1 MVPTLTLLGV
11 ARVAVG
17 ERWIDLPNTVGS
29 LIVSILA
36 LREDW
41 VSRTE
46 LSSLVW
52 PDHDETT
59 ARKHLRWHL
68 HKIRRS
74 PGFDGIELERD
85 RVRWTVRSDVHE
97 FVRAF
102 REERWLTAV
111 TLHQGPLLTGLAWP
125 ESLGLAEWLAT
136 ERKLLQGL
144 WREASLKATDVL
156 EAAGR
161 PAEGARVA
169 SKLLE
174 LDPLDEEAVRRFV
187 RLAAAGARTEEALA
201 AYTAFEG
208 TLRDEL
214 GLQPLEETR
223 SLMESVRL
231 RETSVPGT
239 PALVQVG
246 GSVPHTVTR
255 LVGRERETRE
265 VQDLLARPDCRLV
278 SLTGFGGIGKSRLA
292 FEVAARAGASFADG
306 VAFVPLQAVGAS
318 DLVPSAV
325 ASALHLVAPD
335 HAGVAR
341 QVLQHLEV
349 RQTLIVLDAFEHV
362 LDARHFVESL
372 LERARG
378 VKLVVTSRER
388 IGAHGEWLYPVEG
401 LAAPGADDEVSPEAA
416 QAFGAM
422 ELFTNAA
429 RRENRT
435 FSASAADVAA
445 IARIARALGG
455 LPLGLELAASWSRM
469 LTCEQI
475 ADEIERD
482 PDFLRAEA
490 GVARHHQSLRMVFD
504 RSWRSLDAA
513 GRRVLPALALFRAG
527 FTREAAADVARAG
540 LDDLLRL
547 IDASLVQIAGD
558 RFRLHEVVRR
568 FALDRLVDEP
578 TEHVA
583 VAARFRAAYAQL
595 VAEQEAVFRGP
606 TPMAALRTIERDLG
620 NVRAAWEAAAA
631 VHDVASVARMLDGL
645 VTYFERRGL
654 FQEARDAL
662 ERAER
667 AFASGKRSDEDVLL
681 ARLRAS
687 RGWCCHRMGDNG
699 VAAELL
705 EASLEVFRV
714 RGEEALAAAAATSLA
729 IVLHGAGEVERAER
743 LCTDS
748 LAWCRRRGD
757 LSGVGRNLHVMGLF
771 ATRVGEYERAEAP
784 LREAL
789 DAYDRSQDAVGRGVC
804 LNSLGH
810 CSFSRGRYDAAHA
823 SYAAA
828 LTIARATGD
837 RRSEGMTAMNV
848 GNARRHSGDLAAAR
862 GWYLVA
868 LEIFG
873 DIGEA
878 RGRAA
883 VLNNLGN
890 LARDM
895 HDGEAAERYYLESLA
910 LKRAS
915 GDRLALV
922 TTLRNVAQA
931 LMVKGDARGAHQ
943 HVDEALE
950 IASASGAW
958 AMAAES
964 YRQRGAIELRQGSV
978 EDAQTA
984 FGRALELALAC
995 GSDPVML
1002 RALASMSDAYVR
1014 TDRHAEAARL
1024 LAAVLADEATD
1035 HETRAEADAVAG
1047 TLRDGTPLPAAPS
1060 NTLRE
1065 LVDEVLSGLPRAGA
1079 VPAAV
1084 PAAGG

>member
-1 MVPTLTLLGV
+1 MMPTLRLLGV
-11 ARVAVG
+11 ARVAVDD
-17 ERWIDLPNTVGS
+17 RWTDLPNTVGA
-29 LIVSILA
+29 LIVSVVA
-36 LREDW
+36 LREGW

-46 LSSLVW
+46 LSELVW
-52 PDHDETT
+52 PDHDEAT

-85 RVRWTVRSDVHE
+85 RVRWSVRSDVHE

-102 REERWLTAV
+102 REERWLAAV
-111 TLHQGPLLTGLAWP
+111 THYHGPLLTGLAWP
-125 ESLGLAEWLAT
+125 ESSELAEWLAT
-136 ERKLLQGL
+136 ERGLLQGL

-161 PAEGARVA
+161 PAEGARIA

-174 LDPLDEEAVRRFV
+174 LDPLDEEALRRFV
-187 RLAAAGARTEEALA
+187 RLAAAGALTGEALA

-208 TLRDEL
+208 TLLSEL
-214 GLQPLEETR
+214 RLQPLEETR

-231 RETSVPGT
+231 RAVSLPGT
-239 PALVQVG
+239 PAVLQVG
-246 GSVPHTVTR
+246 GSVPHTATR

-292 FEVAARAGASFADG
+292 LEVAARAGASFTDG
-306 VAFVPLQAVGAS
+306 VVFVPLQAVGAS
-318 DLVPSAV
+318 ELVPSAV

-335 HAGVAR
+335 RAGVAQ
-341 QVLQHLEV
+341 QVLQHLGE
-349 RQTLIVLDAFEHV
+349 RQALIVLDAFEHV
-362 LDARHFVESL
+362 LDARPFVESL

-388 IGAHGEWLYPVEG
+388 IGAHGEWVVPVDG
-401 LAAPGADDEVSPEAA
+401 LASPGADDEISPDVARS
-416 QAFGAM
+416 FGAV

-429 RRENRT
+429 RRESHV
-435 FSASAADVAA
+435 FSASTADVAA
-445 IARIARALGG
+445 IGRIARALGG
-455 LPLGLELAASWSRM
+455 LPLGLELAASWTRM

-482 PDFLRAEA
+482 PDFLRADA
-490 GVARHHQSLRMVFD
+490 GVARNHQSLRMVFD

-513 GRRVLPALALFRAG
+513 SQRVLLALSLFRAG
-527 FTREAAADVARAG
+527 FTREAAAFVAGAG
-540 LDDLLRL
+540 LEDLLRL
-547 IDASLVQIAGD
+547 TDASLVQRAGD
-558 RFRLHEVVRR
+558 RFTLHEVVRR
-568 FALDRLVDEP
+568 FALDQLVDVP

-583 VAARFRAAYAQL
+583 VAARFRGYYARFI
-595 VAEQEAVFRGP
+595 AETETVFRGP
-606 TPMAALRTIERDLG
+606 APMAALRTIERDLG
-620 NVRAAWEAAAA
+620 NVLATWEEAAA
-631 VHDVASVARMLDGL
+631 VQDVVTAGAMLDGL
-645 VTYFERRGL
+645 FLYFERGGL
-654 FQEARDAL
+654 FQEIRDIL

-667 AFASGKRSDEDVLL
+667 AFAGGGQRYDVFL
-681 ARLRAS
+681 ARLRAT
-687 RGWCCHRMGDNG
+687 RGWCCHRMGENDI
-699 VAAELL
+699 AAELL
-705 EASLEVFRV
+705 GASLDAFRA
-714 RGEEALAAAAATSLA
+714 RGEAVLASSAATSLA

-743 LCTDS
+743 LCADS
-748 LAWCRRRGD
+748 LASCRERGD
-757 LSGVGRNLHVMGLF
+757 LTGIGRNLHAMGLF
-771 ATRVGEYERAEAP
+771 ATRVGEHERAEAP

-789 DAYDRSQDAVGRGVC
+789 ETYDRSQDAVGRGVC

-810 CSFSRGRYDAAHA
+810 CSFSRGRYDDAHT

-828 LTIARATGD
+828 LGIARATGD
-837 RRSEGMTAMNV
+837 RRSEGMSAMNV

-862 GWYLVA
+862 GWYLIA

-883 VLNNLGN
+883 ILNNLGN

-895 HDGEAAERYYLESLA
+895 NDDAAAERYYLESLA

-931 LMVKGDARGAHQ
+931 LLVKGDAQGAHQ

-950 IASASGAW
+950 IASSSGAW

-984 FGRALELALAC
+984 FRRALELAVAC

-1002 RALASMSDAYVR
+1002 RALVSMSESYVR
-1014 TDRHAEAARL
+1014 VGRDAEAARL
-1024 LAAVLADEATD
+1024 LAAVLADEAAD
-1035 HETRAEADAVAG
+1035 NETRAEADAIVGMLGDRA
-1047 TLRDGTPLPAAPS
+1047 TLPAAPS
-1060 NTLRE
+1060 CTLRE
-1065 LVDEVLSGLPRAGA
+1065 LVDEVVSGLARDGA
-1079 VPAAV
+1079 VPD
-1084 PAAGG
+1084 AGG

>member
-1 MVPTLTLLGV
+1 MMPTLTLLGGASV
-11 ARVAVG
+11 SVG
-17 ERWIDLPNTVGS
+17 DEWTDLPNTVGS
-29 LIVSILA
+29 LIVSTLA
-36 LREDW
+36 LSEGW
-41 VSRTE
+41 VSRSE
-46 LSSLVW
+46 LSALVW
-52 PDHDETT
+52 PDRDEVT

-74 PGFDGIELERD
+74 PGLGGIELERD
-85 RVRWTVRSDVHE
+85 RVRWSVRSDVHA

-102 REERWLTAV
+102 REERWLDAV
-111 TLHQGPLLTGLAWP
+111 TLYHGPLLTGLTWP
-125 ESLGLAEWLAT
+125 DSTELTEWLTT
-136 ERKLLQGL
+136 ERGLLQGL

-161 PAEGARVA
+161 AAEGARIA

-174 LDPLDEEAVRRFV
+174 LDPLDEEALRRFV
-187 RLAAAGARTEEALA
+187 RLAAAGARTDEALV
-201 AYTAFEG
+201 AYTAFET
-208 TLRDEL
+208 TLHSEL
-214 GLQPLEETR
+214 RLQPLEETR

-231 RETSVPGT
+231 RAVSAPVL
-239 PALVQVG
+239 PAVLQVG
-246 GSVPHTVTR
+246 GSVPHTATR

-265 VQDLLARPDCRLV
+265 VQDLLAHPECRLV

-292 FEVAARAGASFADG
+292 LEVAAGATTAFADG
-306 VAFVPLQAVGAS
+306 VVFVPLQAVAS
-318 DLVPSAV
+318 SELVPSAV

-335 HAGVAR
+335 RVGAAQ
-341 QVLQHLEV
+341 QVLQHLEA
-349 RQTLIVLDAFEHV
+349 RQVLIVLDAFEHV
-362 LDARHFVESL
+362 VDARAFVESL
-372 LERARG
+372 LDGARG
-378 VKLVVTSRER
+378 VTLVVTSRAR
-388 IGAHGEWLYPVEG
+388 IGAHGEWVYPVEG
-401 LAAPGADDEVSPEAA
+401 LAAPGVDDEVSPDAA
-416 QAFGAM
+416 QAFGAV

-429 RRENRT
+429 RRENRS

-455 LPLGLELAASWSRM
+455 LPLGLELAASWSRL

-504 RSWRSLDAA
+504 RSWRSLDARN
-513 GRRVLPALALFRAG
+513 RRVLQALALFRAG
-527 FTREAAADVARAG
+527 FAREAAAVVAQAG

-547 IDASLVQIAGD
+547 TDASLVQRAGD
-558 RFRLHEVVRR
+558 RFTLHEVVRR

-631 VHDVASVARMLDGL
+631 VRDVASAARMLTGL
-645 VTYFERRGL
+645 VTYYERRGL

-667 AFASGKRSDEDVLL
+667 AFASGARGDADVFL

-687 RGWCCHRMGDNG
+687 RGWCGHRMGDNA

-705 EASLEVFRV
+705 EASLDVFRA
-714 RGEEALAAAAATSLA
+714 RGEEALAASAATSLA
-729 IVLHGAGEVERAER
+729 IVLHGSGELERAER
-743 LCTDS
+743 LCADS
-748 LAWCRRRGD
+748 LAWCRQRSD
-757 LSGVGRNLHVMGLF
+757 LSGIGRNLHVMGLF

-789 DAYDRSQDAVGRGVC
+789 DAYARSQDAVGRGVC

-810 CSFSRGRYDAAHA
+810 CSFSRGRYDDAHA

-828 LTIARATGD
+828 LKIARATGD

-848 GNARRHSGDLAAAR
+848 GNARRHSGDLVAAK

-878 RGRAA
+878 RGRASI
-883 VLNNLGN
+883 LNNLGN

-950 IASASGAW
+950 IASSSGAW

-964 YRQRGAIELRQGSV
+964 YRQQGAIELHHGSV
-978 EDAQTA
+978 AAAQSA
-984 FGRALELALAC
+984 FARALELALAC
-995 GSDPVML
+995 GSDPLML
-1002 RALASMSDAYVR
+1002 RALVSMSDAYVR
-1014 TDRHAEAARL
+1014 VDRHPEAARL
-1024 LAAVLADEATD
+1024 LAAVLAHEATD
-1035 HETRAEADAVAG
+1035 HETRAEADTVVG
-1047 TLRDGTPLPAAPS
+1047 TLPDGTPLPAAPPD
-1060 NTLRE
+1060 TLRE
-1065 LVDEVLSGLPRAGA
+1065 LVDGIVSGRPRAGT
-1079 VPAAV
+1079 VPTN
-1084 PAAGG
+1084 GG